1 MEWCRTT
8 KTGFRLRPQGA
19 RLRAGGGGEEAVVRG
34 MWEGGRS
41 GVDWQA
47 QAVQAEDVRSLRPHQ
62 AAVLRAG
69 VGGEEAVVLGLR
81 EGEGGGAPSEAEEEE
96 VRRLR
101 LEGPLL

>member
-19 RLRAGGGGEEAVVRG
+19 RLRAGGGGEEAVV
-34 MWEGGRS
+34 
-41 GVDWQA
+41 
-47 QAVQAEDVRSLRPHQ
+47 
-62 AAVLRAG
+62 
-69 VGGEEAVVLGLR
+69 LGLR

-101 LEGPLL
+101 PEGPLL